1 MKLYIVRHGT
11 TEWNVQYRFQ
21 GRTDIELNSNG
32 RILAGKL
39 GEKLENVHF
48 DCIYSSPLSRAY
60 ETANLIRGH
69 RNIQIIKDDLLT
81 EISFGELEGSFSD
94 DFLNTDTPRKYFFT
108 EPQKYVPPKGGETF
122 DQICQRTKK
131 FVQTVIEPK
140 FQENPDGCY
149 MVVAHGALIAS
160 MICYLENHGIEK
172 FWGNGLKGNC
182 EETVYTFDGNVW
194 KKNDELKE

>member
-11 TEWNVQYRFQ
+11 TDWNAQCRFQ

-32 RILAGKL
+32 RMLAGKL

-48 DCIYSSPLSRAY
+48 DCIYSSPLSRAF

-69 RNIQIIKDDLLT
+69 RNIQIIKNDLLT
-81 EISFGELEGSFSD
+81 EIGFGEMEGSFSD
-94 DFLNTDTPRKYFFT
+94 DFLNTDNPRKYFFS
-108 EPQKYVPPKGGETF
+108 EPQKYVPPIGGESF
-122 DQICQRTKK
+122 EQICQRTKK
-131 FVQTVIEPK
+131 FVQTVIEPN

-160 MICYLENHGIEK
+160 MICYLENHGIEN

-182 EETVYTFDGNVW
+182 EEAIYEFDGNNW
-194 KKNDELKE
+194 KKNDNFKK

>member
-108 EPQKYVPPKGGETF
+108 EPQKYVAFSEIVCENFSFFVVKREHPAFSFTKRENTDFKGGRKME
-122 DQICQRTKK
+122 
-131 FVQTVIEPK
+131 
-140 FQENPDGCY
+140 
-149 MVVAHGALIAS
+149 
-160 MICYLENHGIEK
+160 
-172 FWGNGLKGNC
+172 
-182 EETVYTFDGNVW
+182 
-194 KKNDELKE
+194 ELKKWVISVLLYLF

>member
-11 TEWNVQYRFQ
+11 TDWNVQCRFQ
-21 GRTDIELNSNG
+21 GRIDIELNSNG
-32 RILAGKL
+32 RMLAGKL

-69 RNIQIIKDDLLT
+69 RNIQIIKNDLLA
-81 EISFGELEGSFSD
+81 EIAFGELEGCLSD
-94 DFLNTDTPRKYFFT
+94 DFLNTDNPRKYFFS
-108 EPQKYVPPKGGETF
+108 EPQKYVPPKGGESF
-122 DQICQRTKK
+122 EQLCQRTKK
-131 FVQTVIEPK
+131 FIQTIIEPK
-140 FQENPDGCY
+140 FQENPNGWD

-182 EETVYTFDGNVW
+182 EEAVYYFDGKTWQNIS
-194 KKNDELKE
+194 